1 MISPESLPKI
11 IMRWVVKIFF
21 LILGVKTL
29 HLTNFTDFENQ
40 DETGNS
46 FRTALNKSP
55 EELTFDRV
63 WDAYNGLR
71 HRLNSALARG
81 HYTSQ
86 GSHQENPTP
95 CFIRGLNGPYTK
107 QLSSLSIPCST
118 TKIAEIRGWFYFWL
132 LTQTTKYKACITSG

>member
-1 MISPESLPKI
+1 
-11 IMRWVVKIFF
+11 MRWVVKIFF
-21 LILGVKTL
+21 LIFSVKTL
-29 HLTNFTDFENQ
+29 HLTNFTDIEYG

-46 FRTALNKSP
+46 FKTALSKSP

-86 GSHQENPTP
+86 GSHQENLP
-95 CFIRGLNGPYTK
+95 LLDK
-107 QLSSLSIPCST
+107 SS
-118 TKIAEIRGWFYFWL
+118 E
-132 LTQTTKYKACITSG
+132 